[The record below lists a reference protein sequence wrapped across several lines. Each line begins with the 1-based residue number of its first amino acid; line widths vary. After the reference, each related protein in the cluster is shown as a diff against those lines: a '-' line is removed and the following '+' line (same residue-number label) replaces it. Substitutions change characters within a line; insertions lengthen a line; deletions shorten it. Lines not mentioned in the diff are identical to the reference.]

1 MATAPE
7 NDEYASPPCQ
17 MHELAPSTDER
28 QWADVRRWRKA
39 ERERLL
45 ELRRSVEPENRDRY
59 AECIGN
65 ALDRLLGN
73 VAGRVISGYWPIKAE
88 PNLRRWMEGLEVRG
102 AVCCLPVVVEPS
114 KPLVFKQWRLGMKMI
129 PGIWN
134 IPTPADSPIVVP
146 DVVLAPVLGFDE
158 ACYRLGNGGGY
169 FDRTLAVLQPRP
181 TVIGVGYERL
191 RIRTIY
197 PQPHDVAMD
206 VVVTERSVVS
216 RSAATGRPTP
226 LPAVPP
232 SGRS

>member
-1 MATAPE
+1 MAAQSE

-17 MHELAPSTDER
+17 MHELAPLTDER

-45 ELRRSVEPENRDRY
+45 GLRRGVEPENKDRY
-59 AECIGN
+59 ARSIGGE
-65 ALDRLLGN
+65 LDRLIGD
-73 VAGRVISGYWPIKAE
+73 VSGRTISGYWPIKAE
-88 PNLRRWMEGLEVRG
+88 PNLMFWMEGLEARG
-102 AVCCLPVVVEPS
+102 AVACLPVVVEPNT
-114 KPLVFKQWRLGMKMI
+114 PLVFKQWRRGMKMV

-169 FDRTLAVLQPRP
+169 FDRTLAILQPRP
-181 TVIGVGYERL
+181 LVVGVGYERL

-206 VVVTERSVVS
+206 VIVTEAGTSKPV
-216 RSAATGRPTP
+216 G
-226 LPAVPP
+226 
-232 SGRS
+232 